1 MLRAES
7 ETFFDAPVIEGEPI
21 VEDKKTSSLIA
32 NLKEFAPSIDLVSGR
47 YAGSVLGPELLIEG
61 TLESTGLVEIF
72 GTVNGDVRGA
82 AVTVAETG
90 VVNGSIEAKILMV
103 NGRVTG
109 DLRASEV
116 ELGPT
121 AQVDGNI
128 HQRSIIMAKGARFE
142 GRATRMTPVA
152 TPEVIAAEQ
161 AVSGKA
167 RALTAQTNKNLL
179 PMKDGHRPVP
189 ANRVLQS
196 PLRAAS

>member
-7 ETFFDAPVIEGEPI
+7 ETFFDAPV
-21 VEDKKTSSLIA
+21 VEDKRTSSLIA

-82 AVTVAETG
+82 AVTIAETG

-103 NGRVTG
+103 SGRVTG

-128 HQRSIIMAKGARFE
+128 HQRTIIMAKGARFE
-142 GRATRMTPVA
+142 GRTTRMNPVA
-152 TPEVIAAEQ
+152 TPEIFAPEQ
-161 AVSGKA
+161 GVSGSA
-167 RALTAQTNKNLL
+167 RALMAQKNRTFVPL
-179 PMKDGHRPVP
+179 KDGHRQIP